1 MKNLVIG
8 IVIVLGLIGTTLAQ
22 DKLEATAQV
31 DFFSKY
37 IWRGQ
42 NFTDGPVTQPSVNL
56 SYKRFTLSAWGNL
69 ELDNINSNRWNI
81 TETDITLDY
90 TSYLPGQ
97 KVVEYS
103 FGFIRYDFPNTSF
116 DNTTEIYAG
125 LGLKTSFNPYIKLY
139 RDIDEA
145 DGTYVSVGISESL
158 WHGFDVGA
166 SLGWGDR
173 SYNNFY
179 WGKNSDRL
187 NDLVLS
193 ISRPIETKWFDIVP
207 SLTYVSLLDKDLGRI
222 GKSGRDDFVFGISF
236 RKEF

>member
-1 MKNLVIG
+1 MKNLVISM
-8 IVIVLGLIGTTLAQ
+8 VIVLGIVGATSAQ
-22 DKLEATAQV
+22 DKLEATTQI

-56 SYKRFTLSAWGNL
+56 SYKRFTLSVWGNL
-69 ELDNINSNRWNI
+69 ELDNVNSNRWNI

-90 TSYLPGQ
+90 TSYLSDQ
-97 KVVEYS
+97 EVVEYS

-125 LGLKTSFNPYIKLY
+125 LGLKTFLNPYVKIY

-145 DGTYVSVGISESL
+145 DGIYVSVGISEPL
-158 WHGFDVGA
+158 WYGFDMAA
-166 SLGWGDR
+166 SLGWGDK

-187 NDLVLS
+187 NDLMLS

-207 SLTYVSLLDKDLGRI
+207 SLTYVNLLDKDLGRI
-222 GKSGRDDFVFGISF
+222 GKSGRDDFILGISLV
-236 RKEF
+236 KEF